1 MSPDASSTAP
11 RPERVDLRVAR
22 LVKAHG
28 LKGGLKLELYT
39 DDPELRFSPGAI
51 FTLQVPTDSPWFGK
65 TLTLASIREM
75 NGSPV
80 GFFEGVEDRTAAE
93 SLVKAILWVEHDPEI
108 RPTEEDAWF
117 DHQLVGLRVL
127 REGTQVGVVIR
138 VEHFPAQDLL
148 VIDTGSD
155 EVLLPFIKAFAPR
168 VDSDAGVIEITP
180 PGGLFE
186 PVEGEEAS

>member
-1 MSPDASSTAP
+1 MSPDVSSTAP
-11 RPERVDLRVAR
+11 RPDRVDLRVAR

-39 DDPELRFSPGAI
+39 DDPELRFRPGAS

-65 TLTLASIREM
+65 NLTLVSLREM

-80 GFFEGVEDRTAAE
+80 GFFEGVDDRTTAE
-93 SLVKAILWVEHDPEI
+93 SLLKAILWVEHDPEI

-117 DHQLVGLRVL
+117 DHQLMGLKVMRDGAHVGA
-127 REGTQVGVVIR
+127 VIR

-155 EVLLPFIKAFAPR
+155 EVMLPFIKAFVPR
-168 VDSDAGVIEITP
+168 VDSEAGVIEITP

-186 PVEGEEAS
+186 PVEGEIAP